1 MLSISPD
8 ARDIQGRILTPE
20 DPGYDAARTVF
31 MGDVDRRPALIARPT
46 DAADVAR
53 VIALARDSGAELA
66 VRGGGHSPAGHSA
79 SDGGVVL
86 DLRGLRE
93 LDIDVA
99 GRTAWAGAG
108 LTAGEYTT
116 AAGEHGLATGFGD
129 AGSVGIGGITLSGGV
144 GFLVREHGM
153 TIDQLLAAEIVT
165 ADGRVLEVD
174 AERHP
179 DLFWAIRGGGGNF
192 GVVTRLR
199 YRLHDVSEFTGGIL
213 VLPASADVLDGFLA
227 EAEAAPDALSTIANV
242 MGAPPMPF
250 LPAEVHGRPI
260 VLAMLAWTGDAAAGE
275 RALAPFRA
283 LAEPLAD
290 MLRPMPYAGMYQPV
304 DPDYHPVAAA
314 CTGPRLGRRRG
325 DRRRLGRGR
334 ARAGRAAAR
343 ARRRDGARPGG
354 RDRLRP
360 PRRAHDRQH
369 RRDVLG
375 PGRRP
380 GGRGAGRRARQADL
394 RRRRRLRRLPPRRGR
409 GARARRLPGRRL
421 RAARRGQG
429 RVRPRQR
436 VPAQPER
443 GAGLGAVLPRHWR
456 SVSPGQ
462 VVEAGSSTGSASAE
476 SSTTTFPFTTV

>member
-31 MGDVDRRPALIARPT
+31 LGNVDRRPALIARPT

-93 LDIDVA
+93 LDIDLD
-99 GRTAWAGAG
+99 GRTAWAGGG

-199 YRLHDVSEFTGGIL
+199 FQLHDVSEFTGGIL
-213 VLPASADVLDGFLA
+213 VLPASADVARPLPRRSRGGARRALHHRQRDGRPAHAVPARRGARPADRAGDARLDRRRRRRRAGA
-227 EAEAAPDALSTIANV
+227 RAVPRDRRAAGRHGAADALHGHV
-242 MGAPPMPF
+242 
-250 LPAEVHGRPI
+250 PARRSRLSPGRGRPHGAR
-260 VLAMLAWTGDAAAGE
+260 V
-275 RALAPFRA
+275 
-283 LAEPLAD
+283 
-290 MLRPMPYAGMYQPV
+290 
-304 DPDYHPVAAA
+304 
-314 CTGPRLGRRRG
+314 GRRRG
-325 DRRRLGRGR
+325 DRGRLDRGP
-334 ARAGRAAAR
+334 
-343 ARRRDGARPGG
+343 RPGG
-354 RDRLRP
+354 SCSCACSAARWRAC
-360 PRRAHDRQH
+360 RRT
-369 RRDVLG
+369 
-375 PGRRP
+375 RRP
-380 GGRGAGRRARQADL
+380 SPTGTRG
-394 RRRRRLRRLPPRRGR
+394 
-409 GARARRLPGRRL
+409 
-421 RAARRGQG
+421 
-429 RVRPRQR
+429 
-436 VPAQPER
+436 
-443 GAGLGAVLPRHWR
+443 
-456 SVSPGQ
+456 
-462 VVEAGSSTGSASAE
+462 
-476 SSTTTFPFTTV
+476 

>member
-8 ARDIQGRILTPE
+8 ARDIQGPILTPE

-31 MGDVDRRPALIARPT
+31 LGDVDRRPALIARPT

-86 DLRGLRE
+86 DVRGLRE
-93 LDIDVA
+93 LDIDLA
-99 GRTAWAGAG
+99 SRTAWAGGG

-199 YRLHDVSEFTGGIL
+199 FQLHDVSAVHRRHPRPAGLGRRARPLPRRSRGGARRAL
-213 VLPASADVLDGFLA
+213 HHRQRDGRAADAVPARRGARPADRAGDARLDRRRRRRRAGA
-227 EAEAAPDALSTIANV
+227 RAVPRAGRAAGRHGAADALHGHV
-242 MGAPPMPF
+242 
-250 LPAEVHGRPI
+250 PARRSRLSPGRGRPH
-260 VLAMLAWTGDAAAGE
+260 
-275 RALAPFRA
+275 RAR
-283 LAEPLAD
+283 
-290 MLRPMPYAGMYQPV
+290 V
-304 DPDYHPVAAA
+304 
-314 CTGPRLGRRRG
+314 GRRRG
-325 DRRRLGRGR
+325 DRGRLDLGPRP
-334 ARAGRAAAR
+334 AGSCSCACSAAR
-343 ARRRDGARPGG
+343 WRACRRT
-354 RDRLRP
+354 RP
-360 PRRAHDRQH
+360 PSPT
-369 RRDVLG
+369 G
-375 PGRRP
+375 T
-380 GGRGAGRRARQADL
+380 RG
-394 RRRRRLRRLPPRRGR
+394 
-409 GARARRLPGRRL
+409 
-421 RAARRGQG
+421 
-429 RVRPRQR
+429 
-436 VPAQPER
+436 
-443 GAGLGAVLPRHWR
+443 
-456 SVSPGQ
+456 
-462 VVEAGSSTGSASAE
+462 
-476 SSTTTFPFTTV
+476 

>member
-8 ARDIQGRILTPE
+8 AREIRGAVLTPE

-31 MGDVDRRPALIARPT
+31 MGGVDRRPALIARPT

-79 SDGGVVL
+79 SEGGVVL
-86 DLRGLRE
+86 DLRGLRSLE
-93 LDIDVA
+93 IDVA

-108 LTAGEYTT
+108 LTAADYTA

-129 AGSVGIGGITLSGGV
+129 AGSVGIGGIMLSGGV

-174 AERHP
+174 AGRHP

-199 YRLHDVSEFTGGIL
+199 FQLHDVSEFTGGIL
-213 VLPASADVLDGFLA
+213 VLPASAEVLDRFLA

-242 MGAPPMPF
+242 MGAPPLPF
-250 LPAEVHGRPI
+250 LPAEAHGRPV
-260 VLAMLAWTGDAAAGE
+260 VLAMVAWTGDAAAGE

-283 LAEPLAD
+283 IAEPLAD

-304 DPDYHPVAAA
+304 DPAYHPVAAQR
-314 CTGPRLGRRRG
+314 TGLAT
-325 DRRRLGRGR
+325 DVD
-334 ARAGRAAAR
+334 AAA
-343 ARRRDGARPGG
+343 AVEWVAG
-354 RDRLRP
+354 
-360 PRRAHDRQH
+360 
-369 RRDVLG
+369 G
-375 PGRRP
+375 PGRVVQLRVL
-380 GGRGAGRRARQADL
+380 GGAMA
-394 RRRRRLRRLPPRRGR
+394 
-409 GARARRLPGRRL
+409 
-421 RAARRGQG
+421 
-429 RVRPRQR
+429 R
-436 VPAQPER
+436 VPADATAFAHRDARMIGNIAAMYADPADGPDAEAQVAAFAARLYDGDGAYVGFLRDEGEARVRAAYPGGAYER
-443 GAGLGAVLPRHWR
+443 LAAIKAEYD
-456 SVSPGQ
+456 PGNLFRLNQ
-462 VVEAGSSTGSASAE
+462 NIAPA
-476 SSTTTFPFTTV
+476 